1 MFNDCSVFSLGHR
14 SVDADFKP
22 HFSCNYC
29 GMMHISMSVI
39 LGQSIAVG
47 CFFFKE
53 KIWPEKNIFKDL
65 QIPNIKYVNT
75 LCL

>member
-29 GMMHISMSVI
+29 GIMHISMSVI

-47 CFFFKE
+47 CFFFKGK
-53 KIWPEKNIFKDL
+53 KIFSGKPPAHGNPEMG
-65 QIPNIKYVNT
+65 
-75 LCL
+75 